1 MFFPLPSAKN
11 IFYFCAL
18 KNNAQMKK
26 ILGLDLGTNSIGWAV
41 VNANIDND
49 GKENLIGI
57 DAAGSRII
65 PMDAAVLGDFD
76 NGNTKSQTA
85 DRTSSRGAR
94 RLRERH
100 LLRRERLNRVLDKM
114 GFLPEH
120 FSKCLDRYGKFI
132 GDSEPKIAWRRDE
145 SDKMSFLFK
154 DSFNEMLNDFM
165 AKWPELASN
174 GKKIPYDW
182 TIYYLRKKSLEKPIT
197 KEELAWIL
205 LNFNQKRGYYQREK
219 DEVTSDDFNII
230 TARIVSV
237 RKCEKD
243 KKYDKYWYEVILDN
257 GLIYRAAFYNDI
269 TCWTGTYRDFSVKT
283 TKLKDGTEK
292 NELSF
297 MPTFEEIE
305 KMKPKQKDLM
315 YAKIKLKTESTITAS
330 KKAVGCYIYDALLS
344 NPTQKIRGKL
354 VRTIER
360 KYYKDELRQI
370 LDKQKE
376 FIPELNDS
384 DLYHECVEELY
395 PNNEAHRNNISNRD
409 FTYLLLDDIIF
420 YQRKSKKSLIDDCP
434 YETTTWVNKE
444 TGEVLHFPIKCIAKS
459 NPLFQEFRLWQ
470 FISNIRIYQKEKVV
484 DGKLCAD
491 VDVTSDFI
499 KDTEDIVSLFDFL
512 DDKKEIEQKTFLKNP
527 RFGLKKNVD
536 NYRWNYVEDKN
547 YPCNETRAQML
558 NFLDKCGVGRE
569 FLTDENEMALWHILY
584 SVEDKAELSK
594 ALNGFAMK
602 HNLKNEFVEVFEKFP
617 PFPKDYGS
625 YSAKAIK
632 KLLPLMRIG
641 RYWSADAIDEKTKDR
656 IDKLINGEFDEKIKD
671 RVREKSINLTEINH
685 FQGLPLWLACYVVY
699 DRHSEAKD
707 VVKWEKPEDVDTFLH
722 NFKQHS
728 LRNPIV
734 EQVILETLRVVRD
747 IWKKQGHIDEI
758 HVELGREMKNPADK
772 RKEITRRIQDNE
784 NTNLR
789 IKAMLAEFANPEYQ
803 IENVRPY
810 SPMQQDILKIYEE
823 YAVSNLKTDD
833 PDFDFVSKISKTP
846 QPSKSDII
854 RYRLWLEQKYRS
866 PYTGEVIPFGKLF
879 TPAYEIEHVI
889 PQSRYFDDS
898 LSNKVICESEVNKL
912 KDKSLGYEFIKNHNG
927 EKVKLGSGKTVKI
940 FSEEAYEKFVKDHYS
955 SKRGKMKKL
964 LMDDIPDD
972 FINRQLN
979 DSRYISKVVKGLLS
993 NIVREEGEDDA
1004 MSKNVIVC
1012 SGGITDRLKK
1022 DWGINDVWNAIIL
1035 PRFQR
1040 LNRLTNTNNFTTFNS
1055 SGNEIPEM
1063 PLELQKGFNR
1073 KRIDHRHH
1081 AMDAIM
1087 IACASRNTVNY
1098 LNNESATKG
1107 ARISRYDL
1115 QHILCFKS
1123 KTDSNG
1129 NYQWILKKPWETI
1142 TQDTR
1147 NILENIIVSFKRNI
1161 RVINKTVNHYQH
1173 FENGKKVYA
1182 KQDKGDSWAI
1192 RKPMHKDTV
1201 FGEVNLQLVK
1211 QVALATAFKDPQS
1224 VKNKDLK
1231 KKLIELIAN
1240 GYDIKKTREYFENNK
1255 DVWADVDLSKIV
1267 VFYYSKDTK
1276 DKYFATRFMSD
1287 LVTYFTGVKDYD
1299 KAVEKINNVTD
1310 SGIRKILINHLK
1322 SKDNNPETAFSA
1334 DGIDEMNANIV
1345 SLNDGKMHKP
1355 IYKIRRYEK
1364 ADKFAVG
1371 QTGNKP
1377 KKFVEAAK
1385 GTNLFFAVYEN
1396 EITDKNTGE
1405 SKKVRSYAT
1414 IPLNVVIDR
1423 QKKGLPSVPDDE
1435 NGNQPIFVLSPNDL
1449 VYVPNCYSNDNN
1461 TYIDNNNILKIVS
1474 FTGGRLYAVPY
1485 SLANVIVD
1493 KMEFTQLNKFEF
1505 MDDKRSV
1512 KEYCVPLNVNR
1523 LGEIL

>member
-1 MFFPLPSAKN
+1 
-11 IFYFCAL
+11 
-18 KNNAQMKK
+18 MKK

-85 DRTSSRGAR
+85 DRTLSRGTR

-120 FSKCLDRYGKFI
+120 FSKCLDRYGKFV

-145 SDKMSFLFK
+145 SGKMSFLFE
-154 DSFNEMLNDFM
+154 DSFNEMLSDFM
-165 AKWPELASN
+165 ARWPELTSG

-182 TIYYLRKKSLEKPIT
+182 TVYYLRKKALEKPIT

-205 LNFNQKRGYYQREK
+205 LNFNQKRGYYQLR
-219 DEVTSDDFNII
+219 
-230 TARIVSV
+230 
-237 RKCEKD
+237 
-243 KKYDKYWYEVILDN
+243 
-257 GLIYRAAFYNDI
+257 G
-269 TCWTGTYRDFSVKT
+269 
-283 TKLKDGTEK
+283 
-292 NELSF
+292 
-297 MPTFEEIE
+297 EEIE
-305 KMKPKQKDLM
+305 ENPNKSVEYFALKVVDVVDSGEKKGKDTWYNVILENGWIYRRTSQTRLDWVGKTKEFIVTTDLNDDGTPKKDKDGNVKRSFRSPKEDDWTL
-315 YAKIKLKTESTITAS
+315 LKTKTQHDIDSS
-330 KKAVGCYIYDALLS
+330 GKSVGAFIYDALLS

-360 KYYKDELRQI
+360 KYYKQELRQI
-370 LDKQKE
+370 LNKQKE
-376 FIPELNDS
+376 FVAELKDS
-384 DLYHECVEELY
+384 DLYRECIEELY
-395 PNNEAHRNNISNRD
+395 PNNDARRNNISNRD

-420 YQRKSKKSLIDDCP
+420 YQRPLKSKKSLIDDCQ

-444 TGEVLHFPIKCIAKS
+444 TGEVSHFPIKCIAKS

-512 DDKKEIEQKTFLKNP
+512 NDKKEIEQKTFLKNP

-569 FLTDENEMALWHILY
+569 FLTDENEMTLWHILY

-617 PFPKDYGS
+617 PFHKDYGS

-707 VVKWEKPEDVDTFLH
+707 VAKWEKPEDVDTFLH

-772 RKEITRRIQDNE
+772 RNEITRRIQDNE

-789 IKAMLAEFANPEYQ
+789 IKAMLAEFVNPEYQ

-927 EKVKLGSGKTVKI
+927 EKVKLGSGKTVEI

-1107 ARISRYDL
+1107 AKISRYDL

-1255 DVWADVDLSKIV
+1255 DVWADIDLSKID

-1287 LVTYFTGVKDYD
+1287 LITYFAGVKDYD
-1299 KAVEKINNVTD
+1299 KAVEKINDVTD

-1449 VYVPNCYSNDNN
+1449 VYVPECSLSNLDGFDR
-1461 TYIDNNNILKIVS
+1461 T
-1474 FTGGRLYAVPY
+1474 RLYKFVDSSDTTANFVPHSVSNLIY
-1485 SLANVIVD
+1485 SVPKA
-1493 KMEFTQLNKFEF
+1493 MA
-1505 MDDKRSV
+1505 SV
-1512 KEYCVPLNVNR
+1512 YCFGNELIQNEYGVGSPQSKNQRATTGEMIKEVCIPISIDR
-1523 LGEIL
+1523 LGNIDLP